1 MSTQIVATPVA
12 RQEDNVL
19 VKVIIGVIVLTGLVW
34 ALGLYP
40 GTMLDQYLG
49 MHGPLAWL
57 LNGQD
62 GQRHTSGNGFV
73 YEFYVSV
80 PSEGPMH
87 LAEVTVDGSLLPPGS
102 WVVNIPGD
110 RENTGSS
117 DTLSDGTN
125 VGINYNA
132 PQNIYD
138 LVFTVTLDQQAT
150 YFSMTY
156 NRPCYAPGWLI
167 KENGQEV
174 YADYDNHGS
183 VQEPTF
189 VTYDYYLR
197 Q

>member
-12 RQEDNVL
+12 RQEDNFL
-19 VKVIIGVIVLTGLVW
+19 VKVIIGVIVLTGIVW
-34 ALGLYP
+34 GLGLYP

-49 MHGPLAWL
+49 PGPLAWL
-57 LNGQD
+57 LNGEVD
-62 GQRHTSGNGFV
+62 GQRHNKFV
-73 YEFYVSV
+73 YEFYVNV
-80 PSEGPMH
+80 PSVSAMH

-110 RENTGSS
+110 RDNTGSS

-125 VGINYNA
+125 AGINYNA

-156 NRPCYAPGWLI
+156 SRPIYAPGWII

-174 YADYDNHGS
+174 YVDYDNHGS
-183 VQEPTF
+183 VTEPIYP
-189 VTYDYYLR
+189 TYDYYLR